1 MSCFQSQGGSKKQ
14 SEGDPLHPSIDVK
27 NSEDTVARWNEAIHH
42 YRSILPERMID
53 ADPVVVNL
61 LVDVSGSMDGIKLR
75 AVKLGLI
82 ALILQL
88 RGTNDMVN
96 ITTFS
101 TSFSSITNGF
111 RRVTEV
117 LALLPGLLADMDA
130 DGGTALFDTIIT
142 GMQELRK
149 VEYNSCFLYPQMK
162 SIVIALS
169 DGEDNES
176 HLKSHA
182 VAHRLADPGMN
193 NFMFIA
199 VAVGLSQRVRKNFLP
214 YMKYRHCKLYT
225 VNVKS
230 GARLVQVFQD
240 VFVNRISSSSV
251 EQKRFYQLNPK
262 DRQTVLFHLEKDR
275 NLDKVPADAVVD
287 VAEEIL
293 RDSDDEDCSE
303 CESVC
308 HTADEYD
315 DDCYP
320 VSRSIPMKQV
330 TVDPTHP
337 NWKNIHAEEVLN
349 YEMIMPTSID
359 SLLESLD
366 QDEAFECISNFPNR
380 DHIHLKVA
388 PSPFSVGSER
398 AIYYA
403 MLVTKTR
410 NGTITESQ
418 QIIKESRR
426 TSLLSLTKEKYGEY
440 ISCHWVA
447 KFFAMEFNRVKP
459 KACPMIEFVDASIVH
474 FAARKG
480 QPYCI
485 MENSIVDDFEK
496 YNNNNGYCN
505 QNPTPKGVNH
515 DAIQAFSHWTY
526 CYSKEQFMVVDCHGA
541 YNVRSDTFQ
550 LTDPALHCSDVC
562 RFGNTNLGSV
572 GMNKFLDS
580 HVCNSICRKMG
591 LQTVMR
597 P

>member
-1 MSCFQSQGGSKKQ
+1 MSRFHSKGESKKQ

-27 NSEDTVARWNEAIHH
+27 NSEDTVARWNEAIHY

-61 LVDVSGSMDGIKLR
+61 LVDVSGSMDGTKLR

-101 TSFSSITNGF
+101 TSFSSITSGF
-111 RRVTEV
+111 RRVSDV
-117 LALLPGLLADMDA
+117 LALLPDLLADMDA

-149 VEYNSCFLYPQMK
+149 VEYNNCFLYPQMK

-182 VAHRLADPGMN
+182 IAHRLADPGMN

-199 VAVGLSQRVRKNFLP
+199 VAVGLSQSVRKNFLP

-275 NLDKVPADAVVD
+275 NLDKVPADALVD

-315 DDCYP
+315 SDFYP
-320 VSRSIPMKQV
+320 VSRQMKQV
-330 TVDPTHP
+330 TVDPTYP
-337 NWKNIHAEEVLN
+337 DWKNINAEEVSN
-349 YEMIMPTSID
+349 YEMILPTSID
-359 SLLESLD
+359 SVLEDLEA
-366 QDEAFECISNFPNR
+366 DEAFECISNFPNR

-388 PSPFSVGSER
+388 PSPFYAGSR

-410 NGTITESQ
+410 NGTSTESPL
-418 QIIKESRR
+418 IIKESRH
-426 TSLLSLTKEKYGEY
+426 TSPLSLTKEKNEEY
-440 ISCHWVA
+440 ISCHCMA

-459 KACPMIEFVDASIVH
+459 KACSTIEFVDASIVQ

-485 MENSIVDDFEK
+485 MENPIVDDFEK
-496 YNNNNGYCN
+496 YNNNNGYCS
-505 QNPTPKGVNH
+505 QNPTH

-526 CYSKEQFMVVDCHGA
+526 CSSKEQMMVVDCQGA
-541 YNVRSDTFQ
+541 YNARSNTFH
-550 LTDPALHCSDVC
+550 LTDPALHYIDVS
-562 RFGNTNLGSV
+562 RFGGKNLGQV
-572 GMNKFLDS
+572 GMNRFFDT
-580 HVCNSICRKMG
+580 HVCNSICRNMG
-591 LQTVMR
+591 LKPVPMK